1 MAIERGATTL
11 HAVAPTEV
19 LQAGDVLW
27 FAGSTDGVITLR
39 KIPGDPLLP
48 VWLHCQL
55 ESCMNLALDM
65 DAQGADCGWTC
76 PHGDVMCC
84 GAGLA
89 QVDDQ
94 IGKLTSHVLDRRL
107 VQVVMAR
114 TSDLLGKS
122 VRETRFRRRFD
133 AAIIALHREG
143 HRIRQKIGDIT
154 LAVCC
159 PTCPYNSNH
168 HNTAM

>member
-1 MAIERGATTL
+1 MWPMTWNSKGL
-11 HAVAPTEV
+11 S
-19 LQAGDVLW
+19 AG
-27 FAGSTDGVITLR
+27 GS
-39 KIPGDPLLP
+39 
-48 VWLHCQL
+48 C
-55 ESCMNLALDM
+55 S
-65 DAQGADCGWTC
+65 
-76 PHGDVMCC
+76 HGDFACC
-84 GAGLA
+84 NAGLA

-143 HRIRQKIGDIT
+143 QRIRQKIGDIT

-159 PTCPYNSNH
+159 T
-168 HNTAM
+168 M